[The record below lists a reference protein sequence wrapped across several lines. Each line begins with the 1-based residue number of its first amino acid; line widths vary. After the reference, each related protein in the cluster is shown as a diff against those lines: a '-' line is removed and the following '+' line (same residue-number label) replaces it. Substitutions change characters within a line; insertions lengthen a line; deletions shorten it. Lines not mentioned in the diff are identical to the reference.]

1 MRDLSVIQ
9 IANWTR
15 RTLRDWGVAATGSI
29 LYSLS
34 YLADL
39 TYAFAVIIG
48 FPICVFKLDRGAK
61 PEEVFGSY
69 TGLLAV
75 AGWGTLPFAMQLAAM
90 TSSAIVNSMLISGLS
105 VAVLEVFVPAAKRLQ
120 FTQAILVLSELVSD
134 QPLTAVTCPTRSL
147 DGRWCVSVPAVGT
160 RQKCT

>member
-75 AGWGTLPFAMQLAAM
+75 AGWGTLPFAMQLAIM
-90 TSSAIVNSMLISGLS
+90 TSSALVNSMLISGLS
-105 VAVLEVFVPAAKRLQ
+105 VAVLGLFVPAVKRLLG
-120 FTQAILVLSELVSD
+120 ADVRVSRALS
-134 QPLTAVTCPTRSL
+134 PALTHACLLPSHQ
-147 DGRWCVSVPAVGT
+147 DCH
-160 RQKCT
+160 CD